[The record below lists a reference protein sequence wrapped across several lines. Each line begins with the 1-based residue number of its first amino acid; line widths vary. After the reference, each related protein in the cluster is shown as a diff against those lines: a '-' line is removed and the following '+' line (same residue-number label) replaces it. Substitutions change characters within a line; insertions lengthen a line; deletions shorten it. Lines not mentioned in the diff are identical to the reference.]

1 MISDAVSWAA
11 PYVQRFDLM
20 LDLPNLTAA
29 FQERFGSKPSR
40 FFFAPGRVNLIGE
53 HTDYNEGY
61 VLPMALDKGTLIAA
75 NPRRDR
81 RVRAYSA
88 PINQITEFE
97 LDQPVPTGVGSWT
110 DYIGGVAWILNDRHG
125 SLTGADLAVA
135 SDLPIGAGLSSSA
148 ALELAAGL
156 ALASLSGLEIDRLA
170 LALIGQEAEHN
181 YVGIKCGIMDQYVA
195 AFGRRHNALLID
207 CRSLQ
212 SQVIPLRL
220 DNYQIVVCDS
230 HVKHELAS
238 SEYNQRRSECEDGVK
253 LLQKAMPSIQALR
266 DVGMSDFNR
275 HQSLLPRTVRQR
287 CRHVVTENERT
298 LAAAEALKSGN
309 LTEMGRLMTASHASL
324 KNDYQVSCP
333 ELDLLVDSALRIE
346 GVLGARLTGGG
357 FGGCTVNLVHR
368 ESINL
373 FRNRIAG
380 EYERVFSKTP
390 SIYIFEASD
399 GAREIKYICD

>member
-1 MISDAVSWAA
+1 
-11 PYVQRFDLM
+11 M

-29 FQERFGSKPSR
+29 FQDRFGSKPSR

-53 HTDYNEGY
+53 HTDYNDGY
-61 VLPMALDKGTLIAA
+61 VLPMALDKGTVIAA

-88 PINQITEFE
+88 NIDQIAEFE
-97 LDQPVPTGVGSWT
+97 LDQPTPTGVGSWT
-110 DYIGGVAWILNDRHG
+110 DYIGGVAWILNERYG

-156 ALASLSGLEIDRLA
+156 ALASLSQLEIDPLA

-195 AFGRRHNALLID
+195 AFGRRDNALLID

-220 DNYQIVVCDS
+220 NNYQIVVCDS

-238 SEYNQRRSECEDGVK
+238 SEYNQRRSECEEGVR
-253 LLQKAMPSIQALR
+253 LLQEVMPGIQALR
-266 DVGMSDFNR
+266 DVSVSDFNQHR
-275 HQSLLPRTVRQR
+275 SLLPQNVRQR
-287 CRHVVTENERT
+287 CRHVVTENDRT
-298 LAAAEALKSGN
+298 LAAAEALKLSN
-309 LTEMGRLMTASHASL
+309 MAEMGRLMTESHVSL
-324 KNDYQVSCP
+324 RDDYQVSCP
-333 ELDLLVDSALRIE
+333 ELDLLVDSALSIE
-346 GVLGARLTGGG
+346 GVLGARMTGGG
-357 FGGCTVNLVHR
+357 FGGCTVNLINR
-368 ESINL
+368 ESIDL

-399 GAREIKYICD
+399 GAREINYISV